1 VLVRRIAV
9 LPPDVQGQI
18 AAGEVVERPA
28 SVVKELVENALD
40 AGARHVEVRLAGGGV
55 ERITVVDDGA
65 GMAPEDAVL
74 AFARHATSKLT
85 DLADLAAVGTLGFR
99 GEALPS
105 IAAAGTVRIVTRRA
119 DDAVGS
125 AVEADAHGARAA
137 GPAARA
143 PGTTVDVHE
152 LFATTPARRKF
163 LRTPATEVGHV
174 VDCLTR
180 LAVAAPETGF
190 RLLTERGELF
200 SYPPVQDVR
209 QRLAQVLGTE
219 RARHFVD
226 VAANQGGVA
235 IAGLLGPPRESI
247 ASARLLWTYVGFRTG
262 ERGAVR
268 WVRDRVLTHAI
279 LDGYESLVVR
289 GRYPAAVLVVR
300 VAPGELDVNVHP
312 AKLEI
317 RFQRSAAVHQLVA
330 GVIRARL
337 RAVLAPPVSS
347 GDGVA
352 MPALGQSEASV
363 LGEPTPL
370 PYSVRA
376 DAVPRLP
383 LAGADDDAQVSL
395 WQPATEGFRPLRFVG
410 QLFDGYLLCEREG
423 RALLIDQHAA
433 HERVLYERLQAE
445 HDARGVEADALLVP
459 ETIALSTTEC
469 ATLAEHGAMLRAAGL
484 DGEPFGDG
492 TYLLRTMPRLLR
504 DHDAGTL
511 LRALAAELAT
521 TGASRAAARA
531 VDHVLATIA
540 CHSAVR
546 VGQRLEATQVDALLA
561 SMDAVAV
568 NAHCPHGRPVA
579 VELRRSAIEALFQ
592 R

>member
-1 VLVRRIAV
+1 
-9 LPPDVQGQI
+9 
-18 AAGEVVERPA
+18 
-28 SVVKELVENALD
+28 
-40 AGARHVEVRLAGGGV
+40 
-55 ERITVVDDGA
+55 
-65 GMAPEDAVL
+65 
-74 AFARHATSKLT
+74 
-85 DLADLAAVGTLGFR
+85 
-99 GEALPS
+99 
-105 IAAAGTVRIVTRRA
+105 
-119 DDAVGS
+119 
-125 AVEADAHGARAA
+125 
-137 GPAARA
+137 
-143 PGTTVDVHE
+143 
-152 LFATTPARRKF
+152 
-163 LRTPATEVGHV
+163 VGHV

-190 RLLTERGELF
+190 RLLSERGELF
-200 SYPPVQDVR
+200 AYPPVQDVR

-219 RARHFVD
+219 RARHFVE
-226 VAANQGGVA
+226 VAANQGGVT

-247 ASARLLWTYVGFRTG
+247 ASARLLWTYVGFRNG
-262 ERGAVR
+262 EPGAVR

-337 RAVLAPPVSS
+337 RAALAPVASS

-352 MPALGQSEASV
+352 
-363 LGEPTPL
+363 TPL
-370 PYSVRA
+370 VGQGDAWAVGESIVSYSVRA

-383 LAGADDDAQVSL
+383 LAGADDDVQSSL
-395 WQPATEGFRPLRFVG
+395 WQPATEGFRRLRFVG

-445 HDARGVEADALLVP
+445 HDARGVESDALLVP
-459 ETIALSTTEC
+459 ETIALSATEC
-469 ATLAEHGAMLRAAGL
+469 ATLAEHAAMLRAAGL
-484 DGEPFGDG
+484 DGEPFGEG

-521 TGASRAAARA
+521 TGASQAAARA